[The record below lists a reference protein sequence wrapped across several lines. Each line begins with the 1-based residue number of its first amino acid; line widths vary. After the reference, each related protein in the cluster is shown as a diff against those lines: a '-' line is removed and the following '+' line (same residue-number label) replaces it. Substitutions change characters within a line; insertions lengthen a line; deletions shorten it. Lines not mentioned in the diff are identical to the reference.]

1 MTFLIILS
9 FKKHLW
15 LLKWPPLGFLSPL
28 GPRKL
33 GQGADLYQQL
43 LQPALTQAH
52 LLRKPNPSLHEMQKT
67 NPKTAQF
74 IVFHQPSENQASQ
87 GIYT

>member
-1 MTFLIILS
+1 LS
-9 FKKHLW
+9 LKKHLW
-15 LLKWPPLGFLSPL
+15 LLKWPPLGFLPPL

-43 LQPALTQAH
+43 LQPALIQTR
-52 LLRKPNPSLHEMQKT
+52 LLKKPNPSLHKMQKT
-67 NPKTAQF
+67 NLKTAQ
-74 IVFHQPSENQASQ
+74 IIAFHQPSENQASQ